1 MIVAY
6 QVAYRDRGGLRYEFA
21 IFRLES
27 TARECVAFLKTIGTD
42 AEVWPLTAEDMAVK
56 VEHSVTC
63 TGYAAESSCLDASPE
78 LDTDVIVIDDP
89 SPAVAWFFAP
99 QGIAR

>member
-6 QVAYRDRGGLRYEFA
+6 QVAYRDRRGIRYEFA

-27 TARECVAFLKTIGTD
+27 TARECVAFLKSIGTD
-42 AEVWPLTAEDMAVK
+42 ADVLPLTDEDMAVK

-63 TGYAAESSCLDASPE
+63 TGYAAESSYPDASPVADE
-78 LDTDVIVIDDP
+78 IVREM
-89 SPAVAWFFAP
+89 SPADAWYFAP
-99 QGIAR
+99 QGVAR